1 MVEFVLKNP
10 CQQLCI
16 FSAVSL
22 PHKGSRPKLFPKFPV
37 RPRCM
42 LARSQQISPKAIC
55 TVSCPSALH
64 ARSFQ
69 PSSPQAISNS
79 FLPTELCP
87 SNCREIHYRL
97 ARAIMHLNYIAGF
110 LPFFEPTVDWDDA
123 DTHRRSQPYPFPV
136 THNTHSGRN
145 LHAFVPLPSSP
156 AHPTL
161 VSHGGL
167 PSHMIVNPAPHFR
180 PASSWPPDSSHPT
193 NAVRSRSSRGEPSN
207 PVHLPLRSTT
217 ISAPIDLGSEN
228 LPPNPEPRPKKKQ
241 RIHVAVPGLRP
252 WPDIAD
258 NELISYKSD
267 SISRPSWKM

>member
-1 MVEFVLKNP
+1 MEFVLKNP

-167 PSHMIVNPAPHFR
+167 PSHMIVNPALHFR
-180 PASSWPPDSSHPT
+180 PASSWPQTVVIPLMLSVRDPAEGNHPIQCTYHSVLLQSVHQLIWAQRTSHRTQNLDPR
-193 NAVRSRSSRGEPSN
+193 RSNEFMSQSLDYDHGLTS
-207 PVHLPLRSTT
+207 LTT
-217 ISAPIDLGSEN
+217 S
-228 LPPNPEPRPKKKQ
+228 
-241 RIHVAVPGLRP
+241 
-252 WPDIAD
+252 
-258 NELISYKSD
+258 
-267 SISRPSWKM
+267 